1 MNKFNE
7 DKKYGDISEINI
19 VDCIE
24 KYFDTEITKT
34 TDCYHLM
41 DFYDDKN
48 YYERK

>member
-24 KYFDTEITKT
+24 KYFDTEITKRALHKELAQIKQ
-34 TDCYHLM
+34 CSLLAA
-41 DFYDDKN
+41 
-48 YYERK
+48 